1 MNLEHK
7 RFYCKILAGKNA
19 GGNPC
24 VYFNKG
30 FTFQQFNK
38 WKWYF
43 EYLAAL
49 IKVQNPKWHVEANF
63 GNYDW
68 LPPIEQ
74 RIIDLKNKIA
84 GKRREITKWTKAI
97 EQCDKPWLVKA
108 GLFTDDYPL
117 DKDEDYIRYQKALSK
132 VERHK
137 AELQQLSSDLMAI
150 TMDQVIDNL

>member
-19 GGNPC
+19 GGKPC

-43 EYLAAL
+43 EYRAAL
-49 IKVQNPKWHVEANF
+49 IKVQNPKWHVEAMH

-84 GKRREITKWTKAI
+84 GKRREITKWTNAI

-117 DKDEDYIRYQKALSK
+117 DKDEDYIRHQKALTK
-132 VERHK
+132 IEKHK
-137 AELQQLSSDLMAI
+137 IEYAQLMAELTAMNA
-150 TMDQVIDNL
+150 